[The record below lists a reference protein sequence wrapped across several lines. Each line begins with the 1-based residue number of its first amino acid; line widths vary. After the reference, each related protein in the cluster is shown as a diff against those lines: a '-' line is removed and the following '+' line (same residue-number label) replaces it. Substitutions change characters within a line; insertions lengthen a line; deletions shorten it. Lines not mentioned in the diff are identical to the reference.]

1 MNLSLAVILGEEMF
15 CVIPLSFRLT
25 TGWQSSLVEV
35 DSVPAPATSDGE
47 STPRVTWP
55 TTWRRSRYSCTT
67 TTAWHSYKSGGRS
80 QYTGHNQVSSQHGDP
95 HISCY
100 NGRPRRKGGRRRP
113 RRSPVGILQAVLLA
127 NALSA
132 RHPEDEVISGAY

>member
-1 MNLSLAVILGEEMF
+1 MNLSLAVIPEMF
-15 CVIPLSFRLT
+15 CVTPLSFRLT

-35 DSVPAPATSDGE
+35 DSVPALATSDGE

-80 QYTGHNQVSSQHGDP
+80 QYTGHNQVSSQHDLIP
-95 HISCY
+95 NQDVLFYIRLLMQAFFDHFCENS
-100 NGRPRRKGGRRRP
+100 RRKKLNKSKNSRPFWGRNVT
-113 RRSPVGILQAVLLA
+113 SW
-127 NALSA
+127 
-132 RHPEDEVISGAY
+132 